1 MAIALFQNKTVI
13 IGDLCAVLD
22 TYLSKVEVR
31 VVKRAYKLAEQAH
44 KGQYRHSGEAYIHH
58 PLAVALI
65 LAELHLDYYCIA
77 AAILHDCIED
87 TMVTQENISQ
97 EFGEEIAHIV
107 EGVSNLTNLE
117 FNSGS
122 LKQAKNF
129 QKLFFAMSK
138 DMRVMIIKLAD
149 RLHNMRTLGAMKH
162 EKQIQKAQETVELH
176 APIARRLGLHS
187 IRVELD
193 DLCFEILH
201 PRRHIILKRKINKQ
215 YGNQKKTIALIQS
228 EIENRLI
235 FEGIKASIKGRQ
247 KQPCSVY
254 NKMKHKSLKFS
265 EVLDM
270 HAFRVI
276 VDETK
281 DCYQALGILHSLYK
295 PLPQKFKDYIAV
307 PKSNGYQS
315 LHTVLL
321 GPRKMFIEVQ
331 IRSKE
336 MHFISEYGIAA
347 HWHYKSTIEP
357 SEKLAQN
364 WLGSLLDIQQN
375 TDSSVDFLEGTK
387 ADLFSNE
394 VLVFTPAGEII
405 QLPLRATALDFAY
418 AVHTNVGRRT
428 QKVTINGNSAPLSTE
443 LKTGQTI
450 EVITSRFVKP
460 KPSWLSMVVTPRAKA
475 AIKAQ
480 LKESS
485 KTDLAKLGKHL
496 ISDALDFQKISISSV
511 SKEKWKECLKELH
524 CSTSRDLYIKV
535 GLSEIFVAV
544 VVNKLV
550 EGAGKAAINVLTIH
564 KTKGMAINFAHC
576 CYPIPG
582 DSVTGILT
590 TTKGM
595 VMHRNDC
602 SNLTHI
608 KNKSAQWLE
617 VDWRSDDSELFQV
630 PVRVVVENQSGV
642 LATIA
647 NVLAQLEVNIEH
659 LDQQSMP
666 HSKKAIN
673 LIVDVVNIVQLN
685 SVLDR
690 LRQLPTVISV
700 GRN

>member
-1 MAIALFQNKTVI
+1 
-13 IGDLCAVLD
+13 VLD
-22 TYLSKVEVR
+22 TYLSKAEVKL
-31 VVKRAYKLAEQAH
+31 VKKAHKLAEAAH
-44 KGQYRHSGEAYIHH
+44 KGQFRRSGEAYIHH
-58 PLAVALI
+58 PIAVALI
-65 LAELHLDYYCIA
+65 LAELNLDYYCIV

-87 TMVTQENISQ
+87 TVVTKEDIAA
-97 EFGEEIAHIV
+97 EFGEQIAHIV

-122 LKQAKNF
+122 HKQAKNF

-149 RLHNMRTLGAMKH
+149 RLHNMRTLGAMKR
-162 EKQIQKAQETVELH
+162 EKQMKKALETTELH

-201 PRRHIILKRKINKQ
+201 PRRHLILKRKISKQ
-215 YGNQKKTIALIQS
+215 YGNQKKTIALVQS
-228 EIENRLI
+228 EIENRLT
-235 FEGIKASIKGRQ
+235 FEGIQASVEGRQ

-254 NKMKHKSLKFS
+254 NKMKDKSLKFS

-276 VDETK
+276 VDETN

-321 GPRKMFIEVQ
+321 GPRNMFIEVQ

-347 HWHYKSTIEP
+347 HWHYKSTVEP
-357 SEKLAQN
+357 SDKLAQN
-364 WLGSLLDIQQN
+364 WLGSLLDLQN
-375 TDSSVDFLEGTK
+375 ITDSSVDFLEGTK

-394 VLVFTPAGEII
+394 VLVFTPTGEII
-405 QLPLRATALDFAY
+405 QLPLRATVLDFAY
-418 AVHTNVGRRT
+418 AVHTNVGKRT
-428 QKVTINGNSAPLSTE
+428 QKATINGNSAPLSTE

-480 LKESS
+480 LKENS

-496 ISDALDFQKISISSV
+496 ITDALEFQKIKIASIS
-511 SKEKWKECLKELH
+511 KQRWADCLAELH

-544 VVNKLV
+544 VVNHLIQH
-550 EGAGKAAINVLTIH
+550 AGKTAINALTIH

-582 DSVTGILT
+582 DQVTGILT

-595 VMHRNDC
+595 VMHRNNC
-602 SNLTHI
+602 SNLAHI

-617 VDWRSDDSELFQV
+617 IDWKSDESELFQV

-659 LDQQSMP
+659 LEQKTMP
-666 HSKKAIN
+666 HSKKAVN
-673 LIVDVVNIVQLN
+673 LVVDVGNVVQLN
-685 SVLDR
+685 NVLHR
-690 LRQLPTVISV
+690 LKQLPTVVSAR
-700 GRN
+700 RN

>member
-1 MAIALFQNKTVI
+1 MAIAFFQKKTV
-13 IGDLCAVLD
+13 IGDLCSVLD
-22 TYLSKVEVR
+22 TYLSKAEVKL
-31 VVKRAYKLAEQAH
+31 VKKAHKLAEAAH
-44 KGQYRHSGEAYIHH
+44 KGQFRRSGEAYIHH
-58 PLAVALI
+58 PIAVALI
-65 LAELHLDYYCIA
+65 LAELNLDYYCIV

-87 TMVTQENISQ
+87 TTVTKEDISM
-97 EFGEEIAHIV
+97 EFGEQIAHIV

-122 LKQAKNF
+122 HKQAKNF

-149 RLHNMRTLGAMKH
+149 RLHNMRTLGAMKR
-162 EKQIQKAQETVELH
+162 EKQIKKALETTELH

-201 PRRHIILKRKINKQ
+201 PRRHLILKRKISKQ
-215 YGNQKKTIALIQS
+215 YGNQKKTITLVQS
-228 EIENRLI
+228 EIENRLT
-235 FEGIKASIKGRQ
+235 FDGIQASVEGRQ

-254 NKMKHKSLKFS
+254 NKMKDKSLKFS

-307 PKSNGYQS
+307 PKSNSYQS

-321 GPRKMFIEVQ
+321 GPRNMFIEVQ

-347 HWHYKSTIEP
+347 HWHYKSTVEP

-364 WLGSLLDIQQN
+364 WLGSLLDLQRS
-375 TDSSVDFLEGTK
+375 TDSSTDFLEGTK

-394 VLVFTPAGEII
+394 VLVFTPTGEII
-405 QLPLRATALDFAY
+405 QLPLRATVLDFAY
-418 AVHTNVGRRT
+418 AVHTNVGKRT
-428 QKVTINGNSAPLSTE
+428 QKATINGNSAPLSSE

-450 EVITSRFVKP
+450 EIVTSRFVKP
-460 KPSWLSMVVTPRAKA
+460 KPSWLSMVATPRAKA

-480 LKESS
+480 LKENS

-496 ISDALDFQKISISSV
+496 ITDALEFQKIKISSISKQRWV
-511 SKEKWKECLKELH
+511 DCLTELH

-544 VVNKLV
+544 VVNHLIQH
-550 EGAGKAAINVLTIH
+550 AGKAAINALTIH

-582 DSVTGILT
+582 DHVTGILT

-595 VMHRNDC
+595 VMHRNNC
-602 SNLTHI
+602 SNLAHI

-617 VDWRSDDSELFQV
+617 IDWKSDESELFQV

-642 LATIA
+642 LATIV

-659 LDQQSMP
+659 LEQKTMP
-666 HSKKAIN
+666 HSKKAVS
-673 LIVDVVNIVQLN
+673 LIVDVNNVVQLN
-685 SVLDR
+685 NVLHR
-690 LRQLPTVISV
+690 LKQLPTVVSAR
-700 GRN
+700 RN

>member
-1 MAIALFQNKTVI
+1 MAIAFFQKKTV
-13 IGDLCAVLD
+13 IGDLCSVLD
-22 TYLSKVEVR
+22 TYLSKAEVKL
-31 VVKRAYKLAEQAH
+31 VKKAHKLAEAAH
-44 KGQYRHSGEAYIHH
+44 KGQFRRSGEAYIHH
-58 PLAVALI
+58 PIAVALI
-65 LAELHLDYYCIA
+65 LAELNLDYYCIV

-87 TMVTQENISQ
+87 TVVTKEDIAA
-97 EFGEEIAHIV
+97 EFGEQIAHIV

-122 LKQAKNF
+122 HKQAKNF

-149 RLHNMRTLGAMKH
+149 RLHNMRTLGAMKR
-162 EKQIQKAQETVELH
+162 EKQMKKALETTELH

-201 PRRHIILKRKINKQ
+201 PRRHLILKRKISKQ
-215 YGNQKKTIALIQS
+215 YGNQKKTIALVQS
-228 EIENRLI
+228 EIENRLT
-235 FEGIKASIKGRQ
+235 FEGIQASVEGRQ

-254 NKMKHKSLKFS
+254 NKMKDKSLKFS

-276 VDETK
+276 VDETN

-321 GPRKMFIEVQ
+321 GPRNMFIEVQ

-347 HWHYKSTIEP
+347 HWHYKSTVEP
-357 SEKLAQN
+357 SDKLAQN
-364 WLGSLLDIQQN
+364 WLGSLLDLQN
-375 TDSSVDFLEGTK
+375 ITDSSVDFLEGTK

-394 VLVFTPAGEII
+394 VLVFTPTGEII
-405 QLPLRATALDFAY
+405 QLPLRATVLDFAY
-418 AVHTNVGRRT
+418 AVHTNVGKRT
-428 QKVTINGNSAPLSTE
+428 QKATINGNSAPLSTE

-480 LKESS
+480 LKENS

-496 ISDALDFQKISISSV
+496 ITDALEFQKIKIASIS
-511 SKEKWKECLKELH
+511 KQRWADCLAELH

-544 VVNKLV
+544 VVNHLIQH
-550 EGAGKAAINVLTIH
+550 AGKTAINALTIH

-582 DSVTGILT
+582 DQVTGILT

-595 VMHRNDC
+595 VMHRNNC
-602 SNLTHI
+602 SNLAHI

-617 VDWRSDDSELFQV
+617 IDWKSDESELFQV

-659 LDQQSMP
+659 LEQKTMP
-666 HSKKAIN
+666 HSKKAVN
-673 LIVDVVNIVQLN
+673 LVVDVGNVVQLN
-685 SVLDR
+685 NVLHR
-690 LRQLPTVISV
+690 LKQLPTVVSAR
-700 GRN
+700 RN

>member
-1 MAIALFQNKTVI
+1 MPIAFFQKKTV
-13 IGDLCAVLD
+13 IGDLCSVLD
-22 TYLSKVEVR
+22 TYLSKAEVKL
-31 VVKRAYKLAEQAH
+31 VKKAHKLAEAAH
-44 KGQYRHSGEAYIHH
+44 KGQFRRSGEAYIHH
-58 PLAVALI
+58 PIAVALI
-65 LAELHLDYYCIA
+65 LAELNLDYYCIA

-87 TMVTQENISQ
+87 TTVTKEDISM
-97 EFGEEIAHIV
+97 EFGEQIAHIV

-122 LKQAKNF
+122 HKQAKNF

-149 RLHNMRTLGAMKH
+149 RLHNMRTLGAMKR
-162 EKQIQKAQETVELH
+162 EKQIKKALETTELH

-201 PRRHIILKRKINKQ
+201 PRRHLILKRKISKQ
-215 YGNQKKTIALIQS
+215 YGNQKKTITLVQS
-228 EIENRLI
+228 EIENRLT
-235 FEGIKASIKGRQ
+235 FDGIQASVEGRQ

-254 NKMKHKSLKFS
+254 NKMKNKSLKFS

-307 PKSNGYQS
+307 PKSNSYQS

-321 GPRKMFIEVQ
+321 GPRNMFIEVQ

-347 HWHYKSTIEP
+347 HWHYKSTVEP

-364 WLGSLLDIQQN
+364 WLGSLLDLQKS
-375 TDSSVDFLEGTK
+375 TDSSTDFLEGTK

-394 VLVFTPAGEII
+394 VLVFTPTGEII
-405 QLPLRATALDFAY
+405 QLPLRATVLDFAY
-418 AVHTNVGRRT
+418 AVHTNVGKRT
-428 QKVTINGNSAPLSTE
+428 QKATINGNSAPLSSE

-450 EVITSRFVKP
+450 EIITSRFVKP
-460 KPSWLSMVVTPRAKA
+460 KPSWLSMVATPRAKS

-480 LKESS
+480 LKENS

-496 ISDALDFQKISISSV
+496 ITDALEFQKIKISSIS
-511 SKEKWKECLKELH
+511 KQRWADCLTELH

-544 VVNKLV
+544 VVNHLIQH
-550 EGAGKAAINVLTIH
+550 AGKAAINALTIH

-582 DSVTGILT
+582 DHVTGILT

-595 VMHRNDC
+595 VMHRNNC
-602 SNLTHI
+602 SNLAHI

-617 VDWRSDDSELFQV
+617 IDWKSDESELFQV

-659 LDQQSMP
+659 LEQKTMP
-666 HSKKAIN
+666 HSKKAVG
-673 LIVDVVNIVQLN
+673 LIVDVNNVVQLN
-685 SVLDR
+685 SVLHR
-690 LRQLPTVISV
+690 LKQLPTVVSAR
-700 GRN
+700 RN

>member
-1 MAIALFQNKTVI
+1 MAIAFFQKKTV
-13 IGDLCAVLD
+13 IGDLCSVLD
-22 TYLSKVEVR
+22 TYLSKAEVKL
-31 VVKRAYKLAEQAH
+31 VKKAHKLAEAAH
-44 KGQYRHSGEAYIHH
+44 KGQFRRSGEAYIHH
-58 PLAVALI
+58 PIAVALI
-65 LAELHLDYYCIA
+65 LAELNLDYYCIV

-87 TMVTQENISQ
+87 TTVTKEDISL
-97 EFGEEIAHIV
+97 EFGEQISHIV

-122 LKQAKNF
+122 HKQAKNF

-138 DMRVMIIKLAD
+138 DMRVMVIKLAD
-149 RLHNMRTLGAMKH
+149 RLHNMRTLGAMKR
-162 EKQIQKAQETVELH
+162 EKQINKALETTELH

-201 PRRHIILKRKINKQ
+201 PRRHLILKRKISKQ
-215 YGNQKKTIALIQS
+215 YGNQKKTIALVQS
-228 EIENRLI
+228 EIDNRLT
-235 FEGIKASIKGRQ
+235 FEGIQASVEGRQ

-254 NKMKHKSLKFS
+254 NKMKDKSLKFS

-307 PKSNGYQS
+307 PKSNSYQS

-321 GPRKMFIEVQ
+321 GPRNMFIEVQ

-347 HWHYKSTIEP
+347 HWHYKSTVEP

-364 WLGSLLDIQQN
+364 WLGSLLDLQKN
-375 TDSSVDFLEGTK
+375 TDSSADFLEGTK

-394 VLVFTPAGEII
+394 VLVFTPTGEII
-405 QLPLRATALDFAY
+405 QLPLRATVLDFAY
-418 AVHTNVGRRT
+418 AVHTNVGKRT
-428 QKVTINGNSAPLSTE
+428 QKATINGNSAALSTE

-460 KPSWLSMVVTPRAKA
+460 KPSWLSMVATPRAKA

-480 LKESS
+480 LKENS

-496 ISDALDFQKISISSV
+496 ITDALEFQKIKIASIS
-511 SKEKWKECLKELH
+511 KQRWADCLAELH

-544 VVNKLV
+544 VVNHLIQH
-550 EGAGKAAINVLTIH
+550 AGKTVINALTIH

-582 DSVTGILT
+582 DQVTGILT

-595 VMHRNDC
+595 VMHQNNC
-602 SNLTHI
+602 PNLAHI

-617 VDWRSDDSELFQV
+617 IDWKSDESELFQV

-659 LDQQSMP
+659 LEQKTMP
-666 HSKKAIN
+666 HSKKAVN
-673 LIVDVVNIVQLN
+673 LIVDVNNIMQLN
-685 SVLDR
+685 SVLHR
-690 LRQLPTVISV
+690 LKQIPTVVSAR
-700 GRN
+700 RN

>member
-1 MAIALFQNKTVI
+1 MAIAFFQKKTV

-22 TYLSKVEVR
+22 TYLSKAEVKIVR
-31 VVKRAYKLAEQAH
+31 KAYKLAEKAH
-44 KGQYRHSGEAYIHH
+44 KGQFRRSGEAYIHH
-58 PLAVALI
+58 PLSVALI
-65 LAELHLDYYCIA
+65 LAELNLDYYCIV

-87 TMVTQENISQ
+87 TSVTQEDISV
-97 EFGEEIAHIV
+97 EFGEQIAHIV

-117 FNSGS
+117 FHSGS
-122 LKQAKNF
+122 HQQAKNF

-138 DMRVMIIKLAD
+138 DMRVMLIKLAD
-149 RLHNMRTLGAMKH
+149 RLHNMRTLGAMKR
-162 EKQIQKAQETVELH
+162 EKQIKKAQETVELH

-201 PRRHIILKRKINKQ
+201 PRKHLILKRKISKQ
-215 YGNQKKTIALIQS
+215 YGNQKKTIALVQS
-228 EIENRLI
+228 EIINKLT
-235 FEGIKASIKGRQ
+235 FEGINASVEGRQ
-247 KQPCSVY
+247 KQPCSAY

-265 EVLDM
+265 EILDM

-295 PLPQKFKDYIAV
+295 PLPKKFKDYIAV

-321 GPRKMFIEVQ
+321 GPRNMFIEVQ

-347 HWHYKSTIEP
+347 HWHYKSTTKP

-364 WLGSLLDIQQN
+364 WLGSLLDIQKN
-375 TDSSVDFLEGTK
+375 TDSSIDFLEDTK

-394 VLVFTPAGEII
+394 VLVFTPTGEII
-405 QLPLRATALDFAY
+405 QLPLGATVLDFAY
-418 AVHTNVGRRT
+418 AVHTNVGKRT
-428 QKVTINGNSAPLSTE
+428 QRATINGSSASLSTE
-443 LKTGQTI
+443 LKTGQTVEI
-450 EVITSRFVKP
+450 ITSRFVKP
-460 KPSWLSMVVTPRAKA
+460 KPYWLSNVTTSKAKA

-480 LKESS
+480 LKDDS
-485 KTDLAKLGKHL
+485 KTDLAKLGKRL
-496 ISDALDFQKISISSV
+496 IADAMNYQKINISSI
-511 SKEKWKECLKELH
+511 SKEKWAQCLTELH
-524 CSTSRDLYIKV
+524 CSTSRELYIKV

-544 VVNKLV
+544 VMNKLI
-550 EGAGKAAINVLTIH
+550 EDAGKKTVNALTIH

-590 TTKGM
+590 TQKGM
-595 VMHRNDC
+595 VMHRNNC
-602 SNLTHI
+602 SNLAHI

-617 VDWRSDDSELFQV
+617 IDWKSDDSELFQA
-630 PVRVVVENQSGV
+630 PIRVVVENQSGV

-659 LDQQSMP
+659 LEQQSMP
-666 HSKKAIN
+666 HSKKAVN
-673 LIVDVVNIVQLN
+673 LIIDVANIIQLN
-685 SVLDR
+685 NVLDR
-690 LRQLPTVISV
+690 LKQLPTVISAK
-700 GRN
+700 RN

>member
-1 MAIALFQNKTVI
+1 MAIAFFQKKTV
-13 IGDLCAVLD
+13 IGDLCSVLD
-22 TYLSKVEVR
+22 TYLSKAEVKL
-31 VVKRAYKLAEQAH
+31 VKKAHKLAEAAH
-44 KGQYRHSGEAYIHH
+44 KGQFRRSGEAYIHH
-58 PLAVALI
+58 PIAVALI
-65 LAELHLDYYCIA
+65 LAELNLDYYCIV

-87 TMVTQENISQ
+87 TTVTKEDISM
-97 EFGEEIAHIV
+97 EFGEQIAHIV

-122 LKQAKNF
+122 HKQAKNF

-149 RLHNMRTLGAMKH
+149 RLHNMRTLGAMKR
-162 EKQIQKAQETVELH
+162 EKQIKKALETTELH

-201 PRRHIILKRKINKQ
+201 PRRHLILKRKISKQ
-215 YGNQKKTIALIQS
+215 YGNQKKTITLVQS
-228 EIENRLI
+228 EIENRLT
-235 FEGIKASIKGRQ
+235 FDGIQASVEGRQ

-254 NKMKHKSLKFS
+254 NKMKDKSLKFS

-307 PKSNGYQS
+307 PKSNSYQS

-321 GPRKMFIEVQ
+321 GPRNMFIEVQ

-347 HWHYKSTIEP
+347 HWHYKSTVEP

-364 WLGSLLDIQQN
+364 WLGSLLDLQKS
-375 TDSSVDFLEGTK
+375 TDSSTDFLEGTK

-394 VLVFTPAGEII
+394 VLVFTPTGEII
-405 QLPLRATALDFAY
+405 QLPLRATVLDFAY
-418 AVHTNVGRRT
+418 AVHTNVGKRT
-428 QKVTINGNSAPLSTE
+428 QKATINGNSAPLSSE

-450 EVITSRFVKP
+450 EIVTSRFVKP
-460 KPSWLSMVVTPRAKA
+460 KPSWLSMVATPRAKA

-480 LKESS
+480 LKENS

-496 ISDALDFQKISISSV
+496 ITDALEFQKIKISSIS
-511 SKEKWKECLKELH
+511 KQRWADCLTELH

-544 VVNKLV
+544 VVNHLIQH
-550 EGAGKAAINVLTIH
+550 AGKAAINALTIH

-582 DSVTGILT
+582 DHVTGILT

-595 VMHRNDC
+595 VMHRNNC
-602 SNLTHI
+602 SNLAHI

-617 VDWRSDDSELFQV
+617 IDWKSDESELFQV

-659 LDQQSMP
+659 LEQKTMP
-666 HSKKAIN
+666 HSKKAVS
-673 LIVDVVNIVQLN
+673 LIVDVNNVVQLN
-685 SVLDR
+685 NVLHR
-690 LRQLPTVISV
+690 LKQLPTVVSAR
-700 GRN
+700 RN

>member
-1 MAIALFQNKTVI
+1 MAIAFFQKKTV
-13 IGDLCAVLD
+13 IGDLCSVLD
-22 TYLSKVEVR
+22 TYLSKAEVKL
-31 VVKRAYKLAEQAH
+31 VKKAHKLAEAAH
-44 KGQYRHSGEAYIHH
+44 KGQFRRSGEAYIHH
-58 PLAVALI
+58 PIAVALI
-65 LAELHLDYYCIA
+65 LAELNLDYYCIV

-87 TMVTQENISQ
+87 TTVTKEDISM
-97 EFGEEIAHIV
+97 EFGEQIAHIV

-122 LKQAKNF
+122 HKQAKNF

-149 RLHNMRTLGAMKH
+149 RLHNMRTLGAMKR
-162 EKQIQKAQETVELH
+162 EKQIKKALETTELH

-201 PRRHIILKRKINKQ
+201 PRRHLILKRKISKQ
-215 YGNQKKTIALIQS
+215 YGNQKKTITLVQS
-228 EIENRLI
+228 EIENRLT
-235 FEGIKASIKGRQ
+235 FDGIQASVEGRQ

-254 NKMKHKSLKFS
+254 NKMKDKSLKFS

-307 PKSNGYQS
+307 PKSNSYQS

-321 GPRKMFIEVQ
+321 GPRNMFIEVQ

-347 HWHYKSTIEP
+347 HWHYKSTVEP

-364 WLGSLLDIQQN
+364 WLGSLLDLQKS
-375 TDSSVDFLEGTK
+375 TDSSTDFLEGTK

-394 VLVFTPAGEII
+394 VLVFTPTGEII
-405 QLPLRATALDFAY
+405 QLPLRATVLDFAY
-418 AVHTNVGRRT
+418 AVHTNVGKRT
-428 QKVTINGNSAPLSTE
+428 QKATINGNSAPLSSE

-450 EVITSRFVKP
+450 EIVTSRFVKP
-460 KPSWLSMVVTPRAKA
+460 KPSWLSMVATPRAKA

-480 LKESS
+480 LKENS

-496 ISDALDFQKISISSV
+496 ITDALEFQKIKISSISKQRWV
-511 SKEKWKECLKELH
+511 DCLTELH

-544 VVNKLV
+544 VVNHLIQH
-550 EGAGKAAINVLTIH
+550 AGKAAINALTIH

-582 DSVTGILT
+582 DHVTGILT

-595 VMHRNDC
+595 VMHRNNC
-602 SNLTHI
+602 SNLAHI

-617 VDWRSDDSELFQV
+617 IDWKSDESELFQV

-642 LATIA
+642 LATIV

-659 LDQQSMP
+659 LEQKTMP
-666 HSKKAIN
+666 HSKKAVS
-673 LIVDVVNIVQLN
+673 LIVDVNNVVQLN
-685 SVLDR
+685 NVLHR
-690 LRQLPTVISV
+690 LKQLPTVVSAR
-700 GRN
+700 RN